1 MKNILFT
8 IFLFSLGLSYNG
20 SITGLTYFKYQFSED
35 TQGFKL
41 NRQYLNYEVDMAYN
55 VKFKIILD
63 AARTSKLT
71 DSNGNKEDSRLVV
84 FLKNAQL
91 EYNQKWGTARFGLI
105 ATNTFNIQEIN
116 WGYRFIEKSAMDKN
130 NFISTADL
138 GIGLSRTINDNLDLN
153 IQFLNGE
160 GYKKS
165 QEDKN
170 QKLNFALNYGEKNI
184 SKNEG
189 GNIGLVFSTEPFR
202 STTNNLISIYSGL
215 FINNLRL
222 AVESDF
228 LVFDD
233 STQNLTSYSSTYMIN
248 SKVKYFIRHDILEQE
263 NVSNNQFTITGMIY
277 DLKNGFIL
285 SPNIRSINH
294 KNENYIYT
302 LNFHFRF

>member
-1 MKNILFT
+1 
-8 IFLFSLGLSYNG
+8 
-20 SITGLTYFKYQFSED
+20 
-35 TQGFKL
+35 
-41 NRQYLNYEVDMAYN
+41 MAYD
-55 VKFKIILD
+55 VKFKIVLD
-63 AARTSKLT
+63 AARTSKLI

-91 EYNQKWGTARFGLI
+91 EYNKKWGTAKFGLI
-105 ATNTFNIQEIN
+105 STNTFNIQEKN

-170 QKLNFALNYGEKNI
+170 QKLNFSLNYGEKNI
-184 SKNEG
+184 SENEG
-189 GNIGLVFSTEPFR
+189 GNIDIVFSTELFR
-202 STTNNLISIYSGL
+202 NTINRKFNINLWWILYQQ
-215 FINNLRL
+215 FRL
-222 AVESDF
+222 AIESDF

-248 SKVKYFIRHDILEQE
+248 SKFKYFIRHDIFKQE
-263 NVSNNQFTITGMIY
+263 NII
-277 DLKNGFIL
+277 I
-285 SPNIRSINH
+285 IN
-294 KNENYIYT
+294 
-302 LNFHFRF
+302 LQLQA